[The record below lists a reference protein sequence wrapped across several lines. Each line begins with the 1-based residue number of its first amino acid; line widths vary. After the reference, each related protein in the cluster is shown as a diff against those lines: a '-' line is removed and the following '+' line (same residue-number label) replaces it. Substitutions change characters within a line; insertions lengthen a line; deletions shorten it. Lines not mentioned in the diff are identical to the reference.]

1 MHSRISVVGIHRP
14 FTNTTTTS
22 TTTNKKHKK
31 EERKE
36 G

>member
-14 FTNTTTTS
+14 FTNTTTS